1 MELCYIGM
9 ITITKKLNA
18 FEVQVEGQRFKFSP
32 PPCKRKI
39 FGVIGWLFE
48 KKKKRKKRKKGK
60 EEKGKKEREGREEK
74 KSKEEYK

>member
-1 MELCYIGM
+1 MRFQIHMGEN
-9 ITITKKLNA
+9 LN
-18 FEVQVEGQRFKFSP
+18 
-32 PPCKRKI
+32 RKI